1 MSWFTKYTSSSVGKK
16 QLMALTGLLLAGFL
30 LGHVSGNIPL
40 LFGNADAF
48 NQYAHFLES
57 QKPLLYFVE
66 MGLLGVF
73 LVHMYLAFK
82 TRSENKAARVSGYAV
97 EARKGKK
104 GFMSFTMI
112 PSGIA
117 ILAFTIMHVMTFKYG
132 VGGETKMI
140 TLEGV
145 EMLDLYSRVACFLK
159 DPVFAITYIVAM
171 IALALHLGHA
181 ITSALQTLGMNHPRF
196 NSLFSFVGAAYTV
209 LVAGLNIAI
218 VIAVAFVH

>member
-16 QLMALTGLLLAGFL
+16 QLMALTGLMLAGFL

-48 NQYAHFLES
+48 NQYANFLEN
-57 QKPLLYFVE
+57 QKPMLYFIE
-66 MGLLGVF
+66 LGLLGVF
-73 LVHMYLAFK
+73 LLHMYLAFK
-82 TRSENKAARVSGYAV
+82 LRSENKAARISGYSV
-97 EARKGKK
+97 DARKGKK
-104 GFMSFTMI
+104 GFMAFTMI

-145 EMLDLYSRVACFLK
+145 EMLDLYSRVSNYLK
-159 DPVFAITYIVAM
+159 NPAFVITYILAM
-171 IALALHLGHA
+171 LALAIHLGHA
-181 ITSALQTLGMNHPRF
+181 ITSALQTLGMNHPRY
-196 NSLFSFVGAAYTV
+196 NSLFSFVGTAYTV

-218 VIAVAFVH
+218 VIAIAFIH

>member
-16 QLMALTGLLLAGFL
+16 QLMALTGLMLAGFL

-48 NQYAHFLES
+48 NKYAFFLES

-66 MGLLGVF
+66 LGLIGVF

-104 GFMSFTMI
+104 GFMAFTMI

-140 TLEGV
+140 TLDGV
-145 EMLDLYSRVACFLK
+145 EMLDLYSRVSVFLQT
-159 DPVFAITYIVAM
+159 PAFAITYIIAM
-171 IALALHLGHA
+171 LALAMHLGHA
-181 ITSALQTLGMNHPRF
+181 ITSALQTLGMNHPRY
-196 NSLFSFVGAAYTV
+196 NSLFSFAGTAYTV
-209 LVAGLNIAI
+209 FVAGLNIAI
-218 VIAVAFVH
+218 VIAVAFIH